1 MYKLYI
7 EKNISSKELLN
18 RVLKELNINDEII
31 YNEYGKPYLK
41 NNEIYFNISHSKEY
55 TILGISSSE
64 IGVDIEEIKP
74 IRENVVNKV
83 CTDDEKKLIKNDED
97 FTLIWVKKESYVK
110 WNGMGIGYGL
120 KNVDTTKITNF
131 IIKRLDN
138 FYISVY
144 IDNK

>member
-74 IRENVVNKV
+74 IRENVINKV

-110 WNGMGIGYGL
+110 WVGMGIGYGL

>member
-74 IRENVVNKV
+74 IRENVINKV
-83 CTDDEKKLIKNDED
+83 GTDDEKKLIKNDED

-110 WNGMGIGYGL
+110 WVGMGIGYGL

>member
-7 EKNISSKELLN
+7 EKNISSKDLLK
-18 RVLKELNINDEII
+18 RVLKELNISDEII

-41 NNEIYFNISHSKEY
+41 NNEIYFNISHSNEY
-55 TILGISSSE
+55 TIIGISSSE
-64 IGVDIEEIKP
+64 IGVDIEKIRPIK
-74 IRENVVNKV
+74 ENVINKV

-110 WNGMGIGYGL
+110 WVGMGIGYGL

-138 FYISVY
+138 YYISVY
-144 IDNK
+144 IGNK

>member
-7 EKNISSKELLN
+7 EKNISSKDLLK
-18 RVLKELNINDEII
+18 RVLNELNINDEII

-41 NNEIYFNISHSKEY
+41 NNEIYFNISHSNEY

-64 IGVDIEEIKP
+64 IGVDIEKIRPIK
-74 IRENVVNKV
+74 ENVINKV
-83 CTDDEKKLIKNDED
+83 CTDDEKKLIKNDKD

-110 WNGMGIGYGL
+110 WVGMGIGYGL

-138 FYISVY
+138 YYISVY
-144 IDNK
+144 IGNK

>member
-74 IRENVVNKV
+74 IRENVINKV
-83 CTDDEKKLIKNDED
+83 GTDDEKKLIKNDED